1 MLTLRYYEFF
11 SIFDMATDKICA
23 MNCTISSNVELHS
36 IITGGRHA
44 QTLTVPVGPVHL
56 NSGASMDPRG

>member
-1 MLTLRYYEFF
+1 
-11 SIFDMATDKICA
+11 MATDKICA

-36 IITGGRHA
+36 IITGGRNA